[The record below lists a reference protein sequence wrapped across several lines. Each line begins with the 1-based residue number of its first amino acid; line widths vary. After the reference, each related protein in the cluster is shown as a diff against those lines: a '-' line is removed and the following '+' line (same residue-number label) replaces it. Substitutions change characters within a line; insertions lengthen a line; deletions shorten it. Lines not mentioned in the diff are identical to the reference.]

1 LVPAASAPAGIL
13 RLVPPE
19 VETVPPSGPITDA
32 AGVSLGA
39 DEIGP
44 CAGSGVQHKMTNA
57 TTTTPEDQSER
68 MAREPNALRVADA
81 SHNVPRQ

>member
-1 LVPAASAPAGIL
+1 
-13 RLVPPE
+13 
-19 VETVPPSGPITDA
+19 
-32 AGVSLGA
+32 
-39 DEIGP
+39 
-44 CAGSGVQHKMTNA
+44 MTNA